1 MLERLPNEL
10 LSFIFR
16 LACKDGGKT
25 AGTLRLLSRRIK
37 AVAAPHRFR
46 TVAVAGADAIVALVA
61 TLGRI
66 PPELRVIEHMF
77 LAPYTASELS
87 TYERRPARSL
97 QDEEQEIVTGWAP
110 LRALVSYAS
119 PHVRNLALLAFN
131 DIDCIGAFAGIPL
144 LHLQVLT
151 IDVSDD
157 ASLAG
162 QLILPRVRTINISV
176 SRKFGGIHGAN
187 ILMRI
192 LRPWPALERVHLYG
206 AEARR
211 DLSYLATK
219 VVKDLPR
226 LVRCD
231 VHPLVPT
238 MDPGTTLADLKEI
251 IEHLHCQDIVHFHEP
266 QRGQFRHYSVWKS
279 LWAESVQM

>member
-25 AGTLRLLSRRIK
+25 AGTLRLLSQRIK

-61 TLGRI
+61 VLGRI
-66 PPELRVIEHMF
+66 PPELRAIEHMF
-77 LAPYTASELS
+77 VAPYTASELS
-87 TYERRPARSL
+87 TYERRPARPLS
-97 QDEEQEIVTGWAP
+97 DEGQEIVTGTGWAP
-110 LRALVSYAS
+110 LRALVSYAG
-119 PHVRNLALLAFN
+119 PHVRNLALLALN
-131 DIDCIGAFAGIPL
+131 DIDCMGAFAGIPL

-157 ASLAG
+157 SVFVG
-162 QLILPRVRTINISV
+162 QQLILPRVRTINMSV
-176 SRKFGGIHGAN
+176 SRNFGGISGAN

-192 LRPWPALERVHLYG
+192 LRPYPELERVHLYG
-206 AEARR
+206 ADARR

-219 VVKDLPR
+219 VAKNLPR
-226 LVRCD
+226 PIRCD
-231 VHPLVPT
+231 VHPLVPAT
-238 MDPGTTLADLKEI
+238 DPGMTLADLKEI
-251 IEHLHCQDIVHFHEP
+251 IGSQDVVHFHEP
-266 QRGQFRHYSVWKS
+266 QGGQFHHYSVWKS
-279 LWAESVQM
+279 LWAQSLQT